1 MFEKGSFYEIRSSV
15 ESLAYP
21 KSVMFFTVCAM
32 IGKDNFEPTCTW
44 TKGENVVYLFILER
58 KGPILWKN

>member
-32 IGKDNFEPTCTW
+32 IGKDNFE
-44 TKGENVVYLFILER
+44 
-58 KGPILWKN
+58 LWCACQVSKKCEKVNKKEK